1 MEKIKQYWK
10 EGLILIL
17 ITVIVNIGINSIF
30 KKEVVTVKTQEQKAL
45 EGFQLY
51 LQVLDE
57 KRVKFDSTKAE
68 LEQFEA
74 VLKKQEAPIQQSI
87 KVLKEKKVKLQKNV
101 QVPNIDTNKLN
112 ELIIKYSSSKN

>member
-17 ITVIVNIGINSIF
+17 LTVIVNIGINSIF

-57 KRVKFDSTKAE
+57 KINT
-68 LEQFEA
+68 Q
-74 VLKKQEAPIQQSI
+74 I
-87 KVLKEKKVKLQKNV
+87 
-101 QVPNIDTNKLN
+101 NIDSLVVQKQ
-112 ELIIKYSSSKN
+112 S